1 MAMTEALSVENIT
14 KTFPGVIANNDISL
28 SIEKGTIRAIVGE
41 NGAGK
46 TTLMNIIY
54 GLYQP
59 DSGQIFINGKEVTF
73 SSPRDAINQGIGM
86 VHQHFKLV
94 PSYTLAQN
102 IALGVEPRKAIFI
115 DEEKLNSSVQKIAQK
130 YGFTINEKEVT
141 ANVSVGEQQR
151 AEILKA
157 LYRGVEILV
166 LDEPTAVLTDIE
178 TKELFVML
186 KNLVGQG
193 ITILF
198 ISHKLREVLE
208 ISDEISV
215 MRAGKLVGTVKRDE
229 TDECQ
234 LAEMMVGRETIGGRI
249 RTPSEKGELVMEIE
263 DLSVLDNRDLKAVRN
278 VSLDLYCGEIVGGA
292 GVDGNGQ
299 EEFVEALLGLRPIS
313 EGIIRIDGKEIQNSS
328 TREIRESGVAYI
340 PSDRYRS
347 GVAIDASIWENMI
360 PGEYYV
366 QPYSNGISLVMPE
379 IIQISDQLIR
389 KFNVSTPGIDVK
401 TGNLSGGNIQRVIAA
416 RELGLEK
423 AKVVIAS
430 QPTRGIDIAGTEAIR
445 QMLVDY
451 ADRGAAVLVI
461 SADLDEILALSD
473 RIVVF
478 YEGQILDAGYYD
490 DGIRQSIGWLMTAG
504 KDYCAEEEV
513 DEEITK

>member
-1 MAMTEALSVENIT
+1 MVMTEALSVKNIT
-14 KTFPGVIANNDISL
+14 KTFPGVVANDNISL
-28 SIEKGTIRAIVGE
+28 SIKKGTIRAIVGE

-59 DSGQIFINGKEVTF
+59 DSGKIFVNGEECSF
-73 SSPRDAINQGIGM
+73 SSPRDAISHGIGM

-102 IALGVEPRKAIFI
+102 IALGVEPQKGILI
-115 DEEKLNSSVQKIAQK
+115 NETELNESVQKIAQK
-130 YGFTINEKEVT
+130 YGFEIKEKEVT
-141 ANVSVGEQQR
+141 MDVSVGEQQR

-166 LDEPTAVLTDIE
+166 LDEPTAVLTDME
-178 TKELFVML
+178 TVELFNML
-186 KNLVGQG
+186 RNLVGQG
-193 ITILF
+193 ITIIF

-215 MRAGKLVGTVKRDE
+215 MRGGKLVGTVDRDK

-249 RTPSEKGELVMEIE
+249 RETSDRGERIMEIKN
-263 DLSVLDNRDLKAVRN
+263 LNVLDNRDLTAVRN
-278 VSLDLYCGEIVGGA
+278 VNLDLHAGEIVGGA

-299 EEFVEALLGLRPIS
+299 EEFVEALLGLRPIT
-313 EGIIRIDGKEIQNSS
+313 EGIIRINGKEIQDSS
-328 TREIRESGVAYI
+328 TREIREAGVAYI

-347 GVAIDASIWENMI
+347 GVAIDAEIWENMV
-360 PGEYYV
+360 PGEYYTK
-366 QPYSNGISLVMPE
+366 PYSNGVSLVMPE
-379 IIQISDQLIR
+379 IIQMSDNLIR
-389 KFNVSTPGIDVK
+389 KFNVSTPSIATK

-445 QMLVDY
+445 QLLVDY
-451 ADRGAAVLVI
+451 ANRGAAVLVI
-461 SADLDEILALSD
+461 SADLDEILSLSD

-478 YEGQILDAGYYD
+478 YRGEVFDAGEYD
-490 DGIRQSIGWLMTAG
+490 ENSRQRVGELMTAG
-504 KDYCAEEEV
+504 GNCFE
-513 DEEITK
+513 

>member
-1 MAMTEALSVENIT
+1 MTEALSVKNIT
-14 KTFPGVIANNDISL
+14 KTFPGVVANDNVSL
-28 SIEKGTIRAIVGE
+28 SIKKGTIRAIVGE

-54 GLYQP
+54 GLMKP
-59 DSGQIFINGKEVTF
+59 DEGQIFINGEEVTF
-73 SSPRDAINQGIGM
+73 SSPRDAIDKGIGM

-94 PSYTLAQN
+94 PSYTLAHN
-102 IALGVEPRKAIFI
+102 VALGVEPKKGIFI
-115 DEEKLNSSVQKIAQK
+115 DEAKLNKSVQEISQK
-130 YGFTINEKEVT
+130 YGFQINEKEIT
-141 ANVSVGEQQR
+141 MDVSVGEQQR

-166 LDEPTAVLTDIE
+166 LDEPTAVLTDLE

-186 KNLVGQG
+186 RNLVEQG

-208 ISDEISV
+208 ISDEITV
-215 MRAGKLVGTVKRDE
+215 MRAGKLIGTVKCSE

-249 RTPSEKGELVMEIE
+249 RENMPRG
-263 DLSVLDNRDLKAVRN
+263 DLLMQVSHLTVLDNRDLRAIKN
-278 VSLDLYCGEIVGGA
+278 VSLDLFSGEIVGGA

-299 EEFVEALLGLRPIS
+299 EEFVEALLGLRPIRC
-313 EGIIRIDGKEIQNSS
+313 GKITIDGREVQDQK
-328 TREIRESGVAYI
+328 TRNIREAGVAYI

-347 GVAIDASIWENMI
+347 GVAIDASIWENVVT
-360 PGEYYV
+360 GEYYDK
-366 QPYSNGISLVMPE
+366 PYSKGLSLIMPE
-379 IIQISDQLIR
+379 IMKMSDTLVSR
-389 KFNVSTPGIDVK
+389 FDVSTPNLDVK

-416 RELGLEK
+416 RELGPDK

-451 ADRGAAVLVI
+451 ANRGAAVFVI

-478 YEGQILDAGYYD
+478 YEGRLIDAGYYD
-490 DGIRQSIGWLMTAG
+490 DDIRRRVSRYMTSG
-504 KDYCAEEEV
+504 
-513 DEEITK
+513 EEICDA

>member
-1 MAMTEALSVENIT
+1 MAEALSVKNIT
-14 KTFPGVIANNDISL
+14 KTFPGVVANDDISL

-59 DSGQIFINGKEVTF
+59 ESGQIFINGQEVSF
-73 SSPRDAINQGIGM
+73 SSPRDAISHGIGM

-102 IALGVEPRKAIFI
+102 IALGVEPRKGLLI
-115 DEEKLNSSVQKIAQK
+115 DETALNESVQNIATK
-130 YGFTINEKEVT
+130 YGFKINEKEVT
-141 ANVSVGEQQR
+141 LDVSVGEQQR

-166 LDEPTAVLTDIE
+166 LDEPTAVLTDME
-178 TKELFVML
+178 TVELFGML
-186 KNLVGQG
+186 RNLVEQG
-193 ITILF
+193 ITIIF

-215 MRAGKLVGTVKRDE
+215 MRSGKLVGTVKRSE

-249 RTPSEKGELVMEIE
+249 REASEPGDLIMEIT
-263 DLSVLDNRDLKAVRN
+263 DLKVLDNRELLAVKN
-278 VSLDLYCGEIVGGA
+278 ISLDLFSGEIVGGA

-299 EEFVEALLGLRPIS
+299 EEFVEALLGLRPIT
-313 EGIIRIDGKEIQNSS
+313 EGMIRIDGQEIQNAS
-328 TREIRESGVAYI
+328 TRQIREAGVAYI

-347 GVAIDASIWENMI
+347 GVAIDASIWENMV
-360 PGEYYV
+360 PGEYYSR
-366 QPYSNGISLVMPE
+366 PYSNGVSLVMPE
-379 IIQISDQLIR
+379 IIQMSDRLIR
-389 KFNVSTPGIDVK
+389 KFNVATPGTGVK

-461 SADLDEILALSD
+461 SADLDEILSLSD

-478 YEGQILDAGYYD
+478 YRGQLFDAGSYD
-490 DGIRQSIGWLMTAG
+490 QTIRQRVGELMTAG
-504 KDYCAEEEV
+504 KGACVE
-513 DEEITK
+513 

>member
-1 MAMTEALSVENIT
+1 MTEALSVKNIT
-14 KTFPGVIANNDISL
+14 KTFPGVVANDNVSL
-28 SIEKGTIRAIVGE
+28 SINKGTIRAIVGE

-54 GLYQP
+54 GLMKP
-59 DSGQIFINGKEVTF
+59 DEGQIFINGEEVIF
-73 SSPRDAINQGIGM
+73 SSPRDAIDKGIGM

-94 PSYTLAQN
+94 PSYTLAHN
-102 IALGVEPRKAIFI
+102 IALGVEPKKGIFI
-115 DEEKLNSSVQKIAQK
+115 DEAVLNKSVQEISQK
-130 YGFTINEKEVT
+130 YGFQINEKEIT
-141 ANVSVGEQQR
+141 MDVSVGEQQR

-166 LDEPTAVLTDIE
+166 LDEPTAVLTDLE

-186 KNLVGQG
+186 RNLVEQG

-208 ISDEISV
+208 ISDDITV
-215 MRAGKLVGTVKRDE
+215 MRAGKLIGTVKCSE

-249 RTPSEKGELVMEIE
+249 RESTPRG
-263 DLSVLDNRDLKAVRN
+263 DLLMQINHLTVRDNRDLRAVKN
-278 VSLDLYCGEIVGGA
+278 VSLDLFSGEIVGGA

-299 EEFVEALLGLRPIS
+299 EEFVEALLGLRPITC
-313 EGIIRIDGKEIQNSS
+313 GKITIDGQEVQDQK
-328 TREIRESGVAYI
+328 TRNIREAGVAYI

-347 GVAIDASIWENMI
+347 GVAIGASVWENVVT
-360 PGEYYV
+360 GEYYDK
-366 QPYSNGISLVMPE
+366 PYSKGLSLIMPE
-379 IIQISDQLIR
+379 IMKMSDILVNR
-389 KFNVSTPGIDVK
+389 FDVSTPNLDVK

-416 RELGLEK
+416 RELGPDK

-451 ADRGAAVLVI
+451 ANRGAAVFVI

-478 YEGQILDAGYYD
+478 YEGRLLDAGYYD
-490 DGIRQSIGWLMTAG
+490 NDIRRRISRLMTSG
-504 KDYCAEEEV
+504 
-513 DEEITK
+513 EEICDV

>member
-1 MAMTEALSVENIT
+1 MTEALSVKNIT
-14 KTFPGVIANNDISL
+14 KAFPGVLANDNISL
-28 SIEKGTIRAIVGE
+28 SVEKGTIRAIVGE

-46 TTLMNIIY
+46 TTLMNVIY

-59 DSGQIFINGKEVTF
+59 DSGQIFINGEEVTF
-73 SSPRDAINQGIGM
+73 SSPRDAIAQGIGM

-102 IALGVEPRKAIFI
+102 IALGVEPRKGIFI
-115 DEEKLNSSVQKIAQK
+115 DEPALNKSVKAIADK
-130 YGFTINEKEVT
+130 YGFQINEREVT
-141 ANVSVGEQQR
+141 VDVSVGEQQR

-186 KNLVGQG
+186 RNLVEQG

-208 ISDEISV
+208 ISDDISV
-215 MRAGKLVGTVKRDE
+215 MRAGKLVGTVKCEE

-234 LAEMMVGRETIGGRI
+234 LAEMMVGRETIGGRM
-249 RTPSEKGELVMEIE
+249 REAKQKGELIMEIE
-263 DLSVLDNRDLKAVRN
+263 GLSVLDNRDLTAVKDA
-278 VSLDLYCGEIVGGA
+278 SLNLYSGEIVGGA

-299 EEFVEALLGLRPIS
+299 EEFVEALLGLRPLAS
-313 EGIIRIDGKEIQNSS
+313 GKIRIDGKEIQELS
-328 TREIRESGVAYI
+328 TREIREAGVAYI

-347 GVAIDASIWENMI
+347 GVAVEGTIWENMV

-366 QPYSNGISLVMPE
+366 KPYSNGLALAMPE
-379 IIQISDQLIR
+379 IMMMSGTLIQ
-389 KFNVSTPGIDVK
+389 KFNVATPGLDAK

-445 QMLVDY
+445 QMLIDY
-451 ADRGAAVLVI
+451 ANRGAAVFVI
-461 SADLDEILALSD
+461 SADLDEILSLSD
-473 RIVVF
+473 RVVVF
-478 YEGQILDAGYYD
+478 YEGNVLDAGYYD
-490 DGIRQSIGWLMTAG
+490 ETIRQRISWLMTSG
-504 KDYCAEEEV
+504 KDYCV
-513 DEEITK
+513 D

>member
-1 MAMTEALSVENIT
+1 MVEALSVKNIT
-14 KTFPGVIANNDISL
+14 KTFPGVVANDNVSL

-54 GLYQP
+54 GLYHP
-59 DSGQIFINGKEVTF
+59 DSGQIFIDKQEVTF
-73 SSPRDAINQGIGM
+73 LSPRDAIAKGIGM

-102 IALGVEPRKAIFI
+102 IALGVEPRKGILINETA
-115 DEEKLNSSVQKIAQK
+115 LNNNVQEIAQK
-130 YGFTINEKEVT
+130 YGFNINEKEVT

-186 KNLVGQG
+186 RNLVKQG

-198 ISHKLREVLE
+198 ISHKLREVVE
-208 ISDEISV
+208 ISDDISV
-215 MRAGKLVGTVKRDE
+215 MRAGKLVGTVKRSATNE
-229 TDECQ
+229 RQ

-249 RTPSEKGELVMEIE
+249 RKQSQKGQLVMDIK
-263 DLSVLDNRDLKAVRN
+263 DLSVCDNRDLKAVNN

-299 EEFVEALLGLRPIS
+299 EEFVEALLGLRDIS
-313 EGIIRIDGKEIQNSS
+313 TGKIRIDGQEVQDLS
-328 TREIRESGVAYI
+328 TRKIRESGVAYI

-347 GVAIDASIWENMI
+347 GVAIDASIWENMV

-366 QPYSNGISLVMPE
+366 KPYSNGLSLVMPE
-379 IIQISDQLIR
+379 IIQMSDNLIK
-389 KFNVSTPGIDVK
+389 KFNVSTPGIEIK

-451 ADRGAAVLVI
+451 ANRGAAVLVI

-478 YEGQILDAGYYD
+478 YEGLVIDAGYYD
-490 DGIRQSIGWLMTAG
+490 KDIRQRVGWLMTSG
-504 KDYCAEEEV
+504 KDHGVEEGTHEQ
-513 DEEITK
+513 KAK

>member
-1 MAMTEALSVENIT
+1 MTEALSVKNIT
-14 KTFPGVIANNDISL
+14 KTFPGVVANDDLSL

-54 GLYQP
+54 GLMKP
-59 DSGQIFINGKEVTF
+59 DSGKIFINNEEVSF
-73 SSPRDAINQGIGM
+73 SSPRDAIAKGIGM

-94 PSYTLAQN
+94 PSYTLAHN
-102 IALGVEPRKAIFI
+102 IALGVEPKKSIFI
-115 DEEKLNSSVQKIAQK
+115 DENELNKSVQEIAQK
-130 YGFTINEKEVT
+130 YGFQINEKEIT
-141 ANVSVGEQQR
+141 ADVSVGEQQR

-166 LDEPTAVLTDIE
+166 LDEPTAVLTDME

-186 KNLVGQG
+186 QNLVKQG

-208 ISDEISV
+208 ISDDISV
-215 MRAGKLVGTVKRDE
+215 MRGGKLVGTVKCSE

-234 LAEMMVGRETIGGRI
+234 LAEMMVGRETIGGRL
-249 RTPSEKGELVMEIE
+249 REKSEPGDLVMEVIHMT
-263 DLSVLDNRDLKAVRN
+263 VLDNRDLRAVKN
-278 VSLDLYCGEIVGGA
+278 ASLKLFSGEIVGGA

-299 EEFVEALLGLRPIS
+299 EEFVEAILGLRPVRCGTIT
-313 EGIIRIDGKEIQNSS
+313 IDGKEIQDLH
-328 TREIRESGVAYI
+328 TRDIREAGVAYI
-340 PSDRYRS
+340 PSDRYDA
-347 GVAIDASIWENMI
+347 GVAIDAAIWENMVS
-360 PGEYYV
+360 GAYYS
-366 QPYSNGISLVMPE
+366 QPYSKGVSLIMPE
-379 IIQISDQLIR
+379 IIQMSDGLVH
-389 KFNVSTPGIDVK
+389 KFNVSTPGLEVK
-401 TGNLSGGNIQRVIAA
+401 TANLSGGNIQRVIAA
-416 RELGLEK
+416 RELGPEK

-445 QMLVDY
+445 QMLVEY
-451 ADRGAAVLVI
+451 ANRGAAVFVI

-478 YEGQILDAGYYD
+478 YEGRLFDAGSYD
-490 DGIRQSIGWLMTAG
+490 DDIRRRVSRLMTSG
-504 KDYCAEEEV
+504 EELC
-513 DEEITK
+513 DD

>member
-1 MAMTEALSVENIT
+1 MTEALSVKNIT
-14 KTFPGVIANNDISL
+14 KTFPGVVANDNVCL

-54 GLYQP
+54 GLYHP
-59 DSGQIFINGKEVTF
+59 DSGQIFINQQEVKF
-73 SSPRDAINQGIGM
+73 SSPRDAIAKGIGM

-94 PSYTLAQN
+94 PSYTLAHN
-102 IALGVEPRKAIFI
+102 VALGVEPRKGILI
-115 DEEKLNSSVQKIAQK
+115 DETTLNNSVQDIAKK

-186 KNLVGQG
+186 RNLIEQG

-208 ISDEISV
+208 ISNDISV
-215 MRAGKLVGTVKRDE
+215 MRAGKLVGTVKRSE
-229 TDECQ
+229 TNERQ

-249 RTPSEKGELVMEIE
+249 RGTSQKDELVMEIK
-263 DLSVLDNRDLKAVRN
+263 DLNVLDNRDLNAVKN
-278 VSLDLYCGEIVGGA
+278 VSLDLFSGEIIGGA

-299 EEFVEALLGLRPIS
+299 EEFVEALLGLRPITK
-313 EGIIRIDGKEIQNSS
+313 GFIRIDNNEIQDFS

-347 GVAIDASIWENMI
+347 GVAIDATIWENTI

-366 QPYSNGISLVMPE
+366 KPYSKGLSLVMPE
-379 IIQISDQLIR
+379 IIQLSDKLIH
-389 KFNVSTPGIDVK
+389 KFNVATPGIEIK

-451 ADRGAAVLVI
+451 AKRGAAVLVI

-478 YEGQILDAGYYD
+478 YEGQVIDAGYYNED
-490 DGIRQSIGWLMTAG
+490 IRQRIGWLMTSG
-504 KDYCAEEEV
+504 KDQSVE
-513 DEEITK
+513 

>member
-1 MAMTEALSVENIT
+1 MTEALSVKNIT
-14 KTFPGVIANNDISL
+14 KTFPGVVANDDISL

-59 DSGQIFINGKEVTF
+59 ESGQIFINGEEVSF
-73 SSPRDAINQGIGM
+73 SSPRDAIVHGIGM

-102 IALGVEPRKAIFI
+102 IALGVEPRKGLLI
-115 DEEKLNSSVQKIAQK
+115 DETALNESVQKISEK
-130 YGFTINEKEVT
+130 YGFRINEKEVT
-141 ANVSVGEQQR
+141 LDVSVGEQQR

-157 LYRGVEILV
+157 LYRGVDILV
-166 LDEPTAVLTDIE
+166 LDEPTAVLTDME
-178 TKELFVML
+178 TVELFVML
-186 KNLVGQG
+186 RNLVEQG
-193 ITILF
+193 ITIIF

-215 MRAGKLVGTVKRDE
+215 MRSGKLVGTVKRSD

-249 RTPSEKGELVMEIE
+249 REESEPGDLIMEIK
-263 DLSVLDNRDLKAVRN
+263 DLSVLDNRDLTAVKN
-278 VSLDLYCGEIVGGA
+278 VSLDLFSGEIVGGA

-299 EEFVEALLGLRPIS
+299 EEFVEALLGLRPLTN
-313 EGIIRIDGKEIQNSS
+313 GTIRINGEEIQDSS
-328 TREIRESGVAYI
+328 TRKIREAGVAYI

-347 GVAIDASIWENMI
+347 GVAIDASIWENMV
-360 PGEYYV
+360 PGEYYSR
-366 QPYSNGISLVMPE
+366 PYSNGVTLVMPE
-379 IIQISDQLIR
+379 IIQMSDRLIT
-389 KFNVSTPGIDVK
+389 KFNVSTPGTGVK

-423 AKVVIAS
+423 ARVVIAS

-451 ADRGAAVLVI
+451 ANRGAAVLVI
-461 SADLDEILALSD
+461 SADLDEILSLSD

-478 YEGQILDAGYYD
+478 YRGQLFDAGSYD
-490 DGIRQSIGWLMTAG
+490 KGIRQRVGELMTSG
-504 KDYCAEEEV
+504 KGSCLE
-513 DEEITK
+513 

>member
-1 MAMTEALSVENIT
+1 MTDALSVRNIT
-14 KTFPGVIANNDISL
+14 KTFPGVVANDNVSL

-54 GLYQP
+54 GMMKP
-59 DSGQIFINGKEVTF
+59 DSGQIFINGEEVEF
-73 SSPRDAINQGIGM
+73 SSPRDAISQGIGM
-86 VHQHFKLV
+86 VHQHFMLV

-102 IALGVEPRKAIFI
+102 IALGVEPQKSIFI
-115 DEEKLNSSVQKIAQK
+115 DENKLNESVQAIAQK
-130 YGFTINEKEVT
+130 YSFSINEQEVT
-141 ANVSVGEQQR
+141 VDVSVGERQR

-186 KNLVGQG
+186 QNLVEQG

-215 MRAGKLVGTVKRDE
+215 MRAGKLVGTVKCSE

-234 LAEMMVGRETIGGRI
+234 LAEMMVGRETIGGRMREI
-249 RTPSEKGELVMEIE
+249 SEPGELVMKIQH
-263 DLSVLDNRDLKAVRN
+263 LNVLDNRDLRVVKNAN
-278 VSLDLYCGEIVGGA
+278 LELFSGEIVGGA

-299 EEFVEALLGLRPIS
+299 EEFVEALLGLRPIRC
-313 EGIIRIDGKEIQNSS
+313 GKITIDGQEIQDQS
-328 TREIRESGVAYI
+328 TRAIREAGVAYI

-347 GVAIDASIWENMI
+347 GVAIDASIWENI
-360 PGEYYV
+360 VPGEYYG
-366 QPYSNGISLVMPE
+366 QPYSKGLNLVMPE
-379 IIQISDQLIR
+379 IIQMSDDLIR
-389 KFNVSTPGIDVK
+389 KFNVSTPGPEAK

-445 QMLVDY
+445 QMLVEY
-451 ADRGAAVLVI
+451 ADRGAAVFLI

-478 YEGQILDAGYYD
+478 YEGRLFDAGSYD
-490 DGIRQSIGWLMTAG
+490 DDIRRRVSRLMTAG
-504 KDYCAEEEV
+504 EEYC
-513 DEEITK
+513 DD

>member
-1 MAMTEALSVENIT
+1 MTEALAVKNIT
-14 KTFPGVIANNDISL
+14 KTFPGVLANDNVSL

-54 GLYQP
+54 GLMKP
-59 DSGQIFINGKEVTF
+59 DSGQIFVNNEEVSF
-73 SSPRDAINQGIGM
+73 SSPRDAISKGIGM

-94 PSYTLAQN
+94 PSYTLAHN
-102 IALGVEPRKAIFI
+102 IALGVEPKKSVFI
-115 DEEKLNSSVQKIAQK
+115 DENALNKSVHEIAQK
-130 YGFTINEKEVT
+130 YGFHINEKEVT
-141 ANVSVGEQQR
+141 ADVSVGEQQR

-166 LDEPTAVLTDIE
+166 LDEPTAVLTDME

-186 KNLVGQG
+186 KNLVKQG

-215 MRAGKLVGTVKRDE
+215 MRAGKLVGTVKCSE
-229 TDECQ
+229 SDECQ
-234 LAEMMVGRETIGGRI
+234 LAEMMVGRETIGGRL
-249 RTPSEKGELVMEIE
+249 REKSQPGDLVMEIKHI
-263 DLSVLDNRDLKAVRN
+263 SVLDNRDLRAVKN
-278 VSLDLYCGEIVGGA
+278 VSLNLYSGEIVGGA

-299 EEFVEALLGLRPIS
+299 EEFVEALLGLRPVRCGKIT
-313 EGIIRIDGKEIQNSS
+313 IDGHEIQDLR
-328 TREIRESGVAYI
+328 TREIREAGVAYI

-347 GVAIDASIWENMI
+347 GVAIDATIWENMV
-360 PGEYYV
+360 PGEYYGR
-366 QPYSNGISLVMPE
+366 PYSKGLTLVMPE
-379 IIQISDQLIR
+379 ILQMSDNLIE

-451 ADRGAAVLVI
+451 ANRGAAVFVI

-473 RIVVF
+473 RVVVF
-478 YEGQILDAGYYD
+478 YEGKLLDAGTYD
-490 DGIRQSIGWLMTAG
+490 DDIRRRISRLMTSG
-504 KDYCAEEEV
+504 EELC
-513 DEEITK
+513 DD

>member
-1 MAMTEALSVENIT
+1 MTEALSVKNIS
-14 KTFPGVIANNDISL
+14 KAFPGVLANDNISL
-28 SIEKGTIRAIVGE
+28 SVEKGTIRAIVGE

-59 DSGQIFINGKEVTF
+59 DTGQIFINGEEVSF
-73 SSPRDAINQGIGM
+73 SSPRDAIARGIGM

-102 IALGVEPRKAIFI
+102 IALGVEPRKGILI
-115 DEEKLNSSVQKIAQK
+115 DEDALNSSVKAIADK
-130 YGFTINEKEVT
+130 YGFQINEREVT
-141 ANVSVGEQQR
+141 VDVSVGEQQR

-166 LDEPTAVLTDIE
+166 LDEPTAVLTDME

-186 KNLVGQG
+186 RNLVEQG

-208 ISDEISV
+208 ISDDISV
-215 MRAGKLVGTVKRDE
+215 MRGGKHVGTVKCSE
-229 TDECQ
+229 SDECQ
-234 LAEMMVGRETIGGRI
+234 LAEMMVGRETIGGRMRNKSKKADLI
-249 RTPSEKGELVMEIE
+249 MEVE
-263 DLSVLDNRDLKAVRN
+263 GLSVLDNRDLKAVRD
-278 VSLDLYCGEIVGGA
+278 VSLSLYAGEIVGGA

-299 EEFVEALLGLRPIS
+299 EEFVEALLGLRPITGG
-313 EGIIRIDGKEIQNSS
+313 EIRINGKPIHNLS
-328 TREIRESGVAYI
+328 TRAIREAGVAYI

-347 GVAIDASIWENMI
+347 GVAVEATIWENMV

-366 QPYSNGISLVMPE
+366 QPYSNGLSLVMPE
-379 IIQISDQLIR
+379 IIQMSEKLVKQ
-389 KFNVSTPGIDVK
+389 FNVSTPGLDIK

-451 ADRGAAVLVI
+451 ANRGAAVLII

-478 YEGQILDAGYYD
+478 YEGEVLDAGYYD
-490 DGIRQSIGWLMTAG
+490 EDIRQQIGGLMTSG
-504 KDYCAEEEV
+504 KDYCV
-513 DEEITK
+513 D